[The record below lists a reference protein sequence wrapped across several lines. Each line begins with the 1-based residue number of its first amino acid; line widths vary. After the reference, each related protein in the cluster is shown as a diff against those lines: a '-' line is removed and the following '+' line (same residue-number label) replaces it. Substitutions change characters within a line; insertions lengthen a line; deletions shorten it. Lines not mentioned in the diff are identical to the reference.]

1 MNSPFQEEQSSLGK
15 DRSHMTEKIL
25 NLTLEIIYLLSGEDY
40 ILVKTFG
47 ELVTPS
53 NRPRVVE
60 GWSRI
65 HSPITVPALP
75 SPTPERNSD
84 KKILEVTQKIIELL
98 TGEVPIRCQ
107 DVTVYFSME
116 EWEYIEGHKDLYRD
130 IMMENGP
137 PLTSPDGSSNR
148 NPPERCHRPLYS
160 RDSTQEHQEIPQK
173 DHSIT
178 QVYKDE
184 NLFII
189 KVEEDERDNELDKEE
204 DIPPEISTEEEEKI
218 RNKYPIFSPEGD
230 VDEDV
235 TAEENRIALPH
246 LHPNLHGPDLS
257 SNSDAYN
264 SALIGGASLISQQ
277 RTHNGKKRYSCS
289 ECGKCFAQKSGLGR
303 HERNH
308 RGNYDYTCSHCG
320 KSFTQKAYL
329 VVHERIHTKEK
340 PFSCSVCGKCF
351 NQKPNLLIHERIHSD
366 VKPYTCSACG
376 KCFKYKS
383 SFTLHERL
391 HTGDKPFSCPICSK
405 RFSKKSSLVSHERRH
420 IGQKPLL

>member
-1 MNSPFQEEQSSLGK
+1 MLEQKRTFPKLLLQGLKHTMAIRRHFRQYSVP
-15 DRSHMTEKIL
+15 
-25 NLTLEIIYLLSGEDY
+25 NLISFLCLL
-40 ILVKTFG
+40 
-47 ELVTPS
+47 
-53 NRPRVVE
+53 
-60 GWSRI
+60 
-65 HSPITVPALP
+65 
-75 SPTPERNSD
+75 
-84 KKILEVTQKIIELL
+84 
-98 TGEVPIRCQ
+98 
-107 DVTVYFSME
+107 FSA
-116 EWEYIEGHKDLYRD
+116 
-130 IMMENGP
+130 
-137 PLTSPDGSSNR
+137 
-148 NPPERCHRPLYS
+148 
-160 RDSTQEHQEIPQK
+160 
-173 DHSIT
+173 
-178 QVYKDE
+178 
-184 NLFII
+184 
-189 KVEEDERDNELDKEE
+189 
-204 DIPPEISTEEEEKI
+204 EEEEKI

-420 IGQKPLL
+420 IGQKPLLWHRWPLPKEACHFHMADTRLNSAKNNTSKLLMSSLIYSPYSGRKQMGVWIWEWWLKAGWEPQERSRAEEQY